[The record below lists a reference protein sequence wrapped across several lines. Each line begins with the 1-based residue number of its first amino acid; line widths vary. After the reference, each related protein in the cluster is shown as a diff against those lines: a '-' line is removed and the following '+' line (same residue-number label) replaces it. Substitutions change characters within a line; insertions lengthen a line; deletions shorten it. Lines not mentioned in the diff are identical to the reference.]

1 MVPKTCASQKIWRIQ
16 QQTKLIII
24 LSHIPLQPQESKINL
39 ARKSNYP
46 PRKRV
51 PVAVADKCL
60 SWKTIKELHV
70 VIKLLFM
77 SDLYDRT
84 VLFHLQSK
92 QQTCQLN
99 GLGRNKT

>member
-1 MVPKTCASQKIWRIQ
+1 MVPKTWASQKIWRIQ

-92 QQTCQLN
+92 
-99 GLGRNKT
+99 